1 MGEAVLH
8 ESREGYDIVTLN
20 RPDRLNAFVEAIH
33 IGLARAFDKI
43 ENDNNCRAVI
53 ITGAG
58 RGFCAGQDLAERDPT
73 IQGDRPDLGKTLEV
87 YYNPM
92 LRRMRALPK
101 PIICAVNGVAAG
113 AGANFALAA
122 DITIA
127 ARSASFIQAF
137 AKIALIPDA
146 GGTYWLARR
155 LGAQRAMALALT
167 AEPLPAD
174 KAAEWGLIW
183 KCVDDADLMPQAEA
197 LAAQF
202 AAGPPDAYAL
212 TKKALQAAEV
222 NDFNAQLDL
231 ERQLQRE
238 AGYSGDFAEGVAA
251 FLQKRKA
258 DFSRRK

>member
-1 MGEAVLH
+1 MAEAVLH
-8 ESREGYDIVTLN
+8 ESRDGYDVITLN
-20 RPDRLNAFVEAIH
+20 RPDRLNAFVEDIH
-33 IGLARAFDKI
+33 IGLAKAFDRI
-43 ENDNNCRAVI
+43 EADDKCRSVI

-58 RGFCAGQDLAERDPT
+58 RGFCAGQDLAERDPA
-73 IQGDRPDLGKTLEV
+73 IRGDRPDLGKTLEV

-101 PIICAVNGVAAG
+101 PVICAVNGVAAG

-146 GGTYWLARR
+146 GGTYWLTRR
-155 LGAQRAMALALT
+155 IGAQRAMALSLT
-167 AEPLPAD
+167 AEPLAAQTAAD
-174 KAAEWGLIW
+174 WGLIW
-183 KCVDDADLMPQAEA
+183 KCVDDAQLMQEAEA

-202 AAGPPDAYAL
+202 AAGPSTAYAL
-212 TKKALQAAEV
+212 TKQAIQAAES
-222 NDFNAQLDL
+222 NDFDAQLDL

-258 DFSRRK
+258 DYSRSK